1 MPRLVLPAR
10 WFAMLLPAMFAAAP
24 AMAQDK
30 PVLRP
35 VRDVAVDY
43 RALGGPAG
51 SEAIT
56 TRMEW
61 SQSLRKLRVDVP
73 GIGWS
78 VADHDKGRGF
88 IVMQEAR
95 RIIDMPVLV
104 QQAQLGPAPDATFT
118 KEGTAQVA
126 GLACTIWRYRD
137 KNSEGTTCL
146 TAEGVMLR
154 TLATMSGITGGSEA
168 ITVAF
173 GPQDPARFDEPEG
186 YARVQPRQ
194 PRTRPQP

>member
-1 MPRLVLPAR
+1 
-10 WFAMLLPAMFAAAP
+10 MFAAMP
-24 AMAQDK
+24 GMAQDK

-43 RALGGPAG
+43 RALGGPPG
-51 SEAIT
+51 SEALV

-61 SQSLRKLRVDVP
+61 SQALQKLRVDVP
-73 GIGWS
+73 GLGWS
-78 VADHDKGRGF
+78 VADHGQGRGF

-95 RIIDMPVLV
+95 RIMDLPAVV
-104 QQAQLGPAPDATFT
+104 QQAQLGPALDASFT

-126 GLACTIWRYRD
+126 GLACTIWRFRD
-137 KNSEGTTCL
+137 KTSEGTTCL

-154 TLATMSGITGGSEA
+154 TLATISGITGGSEA
-168 ITVAF
+168 LNVVF
-173 GPQDPARFDEPEG
+173 GPQDPARFAEPEG

-194 PRTRPQP
+194 PRNRPQP

>member
-1 MPRLVLPAR
+1 MPKLVSTAVQLA
-10 WFAMLLPAMFAAAP
+10 ALLPTLLVAAP
-24 AMAQDK
+24 ALAQEK

-43 RALGGPAG
+43 RAIGGPAG

-61 SQSLRKLRVDVP
+61 SQSLQKLRVDVP

-78 VADHDKGRGF
+78 VADHGKGRGF

-95 RIIDMPVLV
+95 RIMDMPTLV

-118 KEGTAQVA
+118 KEGTAQLA

-168 ITVAF
+168 ISVAF